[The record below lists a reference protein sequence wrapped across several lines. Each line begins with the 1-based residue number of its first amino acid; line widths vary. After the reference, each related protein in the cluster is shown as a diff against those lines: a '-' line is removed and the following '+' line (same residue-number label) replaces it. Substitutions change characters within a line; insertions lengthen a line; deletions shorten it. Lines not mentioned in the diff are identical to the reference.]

1 MQKLR
6 TMTIFK
12 NVFVSWMLQM
22 MIGLFGYLSGY
33 NGSFIFDVGKPYEDT
48 PYIGMRIVSFKVIYL
63 KNI

>member
-1 MQKLR
+1 
-6 TMTIFK
+6 
-12 NVFVSWMLQM
+12 MLQM